1 MIVDTDAKLRADGLT
16 EKQITARLQSN
27 THTAFMTR
35 LTTQL
40 SAHAIGLGFRSKR
53 ADPNARANAKAAA
66 GGIPT
71 CVAEHCPVHN
81 PDVKRA
87 CMCAHCKGEKATRY
101 RCPTCDVYLLYV
113 CIPSL
118 HQRTVDGCQRNC
130 YYHEARAQRAVPLA
144 RDSSDESEG
153 EEGSED
159 ESSDESS
166 ESSLLSLS
174 SVFTYITELS
184 YLYNT

>member
-71 CVAEHCPVHN
+71 CVAEHCPVHD

-101 RCPTCDVYLLYV
+101 RCPTCDVYLLYM

-130 YYHEARAQRAVPLA
+130 YYTRHGSSALSHSRATARTSRRERRGRRTSPQTSRRSPL
-144 RDSSDESEG
+144 SE
-153 EEGSED
+153 
-159 ESSDESS
+159 
-166 ESSLLSLS
+166 LF
-174 SVFTYITELS
+174 FTYITELS